1 MKNKP
6 ATDAAL
12 GALHE
17 ALATVIAS
25 QVKATMQEF
34 DEEGNVIEGAETYSA
49 TPALLTVAARFL
61 KDNNITCTVE
71 DSKGLSSLTDELA
84 ERKKRRGNISN
95 ISFLTKEEASG

>member
-71 DSKGLSSLTDELA
+71 DSKRLRLS
-84 ERKKRRGNISN
+84 ISVYTMMVHW
-95 ISFLTKEEASG
+95 LCWM